1 MPLTIYKSSAGS
13 GKTFTLVKEYLK
25 LVLRRPKDFQHILAI
40 TFTNK
45 ATEEMKSRV
54 LRNLQQIAKGEPSD
68 IFEVLK
74 AEFEGELSEA
84 ILKHRANE
92 AYELIIHNYSR
103 FEISTIDS
111 FFSRIVRSFSRELD
125 IPMSYELEMNT
136 GLALEEAVNELF
148 RSLSSNKDLR
158 IWLEQFTFSQIENDK
173 SWNIEGNI
181 LELGRD
187 LFKEQFQDGFSQVD
201 ITLER
206 LSELV
211 EELRQVIDGYKKSM
225 NSAATKAISAI
236 EDLGLSPEDF
246 SGKSRGPANTFYKI
260 RDKEEFE
267 LTNTFLLTAKGE
279 KSWYA
284 KKAEKADLIEEAIQ
298 GKFGVAIDQ
307 LIECVEKNEK
317 GYRTALALFR
327 NIYAFGLLEALNS
340 NLKAYRDEQNIMLIS
355 DNNALIREIVKE
367 DDAPFLYEKIG
378 SFFKH
383 ILIDEFQDT
392 SNFQWNN
399 LLPLILNSLSLG
411 NEVLIV
417 GDVKQSIYRFRGGN
431 MRLLLEQIDKDLSG
445 FKEVISYKN
454 LTDNFRSLREIV
466 EFNNGFFDLLSKSL
480 DRIEHVNDTS
490 FINRAYEGHE
500 QEVKKEDGGYVQI
513 QLIKPDEDKKPHW
526 RAAALECLV
535 KSINE
540 NIALGYDFKD
550 ILVLVNKNK
559 EMPEIA
565 AFLLANEIPFV
576 SERSLMLKNNV
587 FVRFMIEVLMFFQ
600 SQDDAIG
607 LINLAF
613 LYNQLKQHE
622 GAEFF
627 YKKDATV
634 EDLGAFGLPTAFT
647 EQRLA
652 LAQVPLF
659 DLVEQLLLIFD
670 FRSDSDVFIQKF
682 QDLVLEQSQKGVHSI
697 HSFLEWWVEQGI
709 ESTIS
714 GNENANAVR
723 ILSVHKSKGLESP
736 IVIMPFA
743 DYSFLPNP
751 TLHSFWTK
759 EIPEYLSDLSF
770 VPLNYSK
777 KNLIN
782 TDFEEA
788 FVEETLESVLDALN
802 KTYVAFTRAKEKLYI
817 FGPFQDLSKTA
828 TYHRIN
834 HFLHDLLSNDSLGM
848 IVSDDNNILKFES
861 KNVQLKQITSK
872 KGDGEE
878 VKQIAT
884 YPNASY
890 TNHLS
895 IRSDSDRFFMLQ
907 GTDDAKNINL
917 GNQVHEVLSLM
928 NTPKDYDNVLN
939 RLLLEGTVN
948 SSDLENIKERIV
960 ALMENVQ
967 LKQWFDSDFEVLAE
981 RELWYEDKIIKP
993 DRVMCKGTE
1002 AIVIDYKK
1010 EKASEAQHNQV
1021 RGYMKAMKDLG
1032 FSTVTGFLVYVDTV
1046 EIEEV
1051 IL

>member
-1 MPLTIYKSSAGS
+1 VPLTIYKSSAGS

-54 LRNLQQIAKGEPSD
+54 LLNLQQIAKGEASD

-74 AEFEGELSEA
+74 SEFEGELNEA
-84 ILKHRANE
+84 LLMHRANE

-111 FFSRIVRSFSRELD
+111 FFSRVVRSFSRELD

-181 LELGRD
+181 LELGKN
-187 LFKEQFQDGFSQVD
+187 LFQEQFQDGFSQVD
-201 ITLER
+201 ITLDR

-211 EELRQVIDGYKKSM
+211 DELKKVIRLYEKGLKDL
-225 NSAATKAISAI
+225 AQQAINLI
-236 EDLGLSPEDF
+236 EQNGLSVGDF
-246 SGKSRGPANTFYKI
+246 SYGASGAANTFFKI
-260 RDKEEFE
+260 KKGNYELGTRFVKAASGEQSWAKKKSDKE
-267 LTNTFLLTAKGE
+267 A
-279 KSWYA
+279 
-284 KKAEKADLIEEAIQ
+284 LIEQMVNGA
-298 GKFGVAIDQ
+298 FGEVASNV
-307 LIECVEKNEK
+307 LAYVEGHERN
-317 GYRTALALFR
+317 YRTALALFR

-340 NLKAYRDEQNIMLIS
+340 NLKQYRDEQNIMLIS

-399 LLPLILNSLSLG
+399 LLPLILNSLS
-411 NEVLIV
+411 NDNQVLIV

-445 FKEVISYKN
+445 FEEVISYKN
-454 LTDNFRSLREIV
+454 LTDNFRSLKEIV

-480 DRIEHVNDTS
+480 DRIEHVNDTE
-490 FINRAYEGHE
+490 FIKRAYDGH
-500 QEVKKEDGGYVQI
+500 QQNVKKANGGHVQV
-513 QLIKPDEDKKPHW
+513 QLFKPDENKEHHW
-526 RAAALECLV
+526 REAALAHLAI
-535 KSINE
+535 SIKE

-565 AFLLANEIPFV
+565 AFLLAADIPFV

-587 FVRFMIEVLMFFQ
+587 LVRFMIEVLMFFQ
-600 SQDDAIG
+600 SQEDAIG
-607 LINLAF
+607 LVNLAF
-613 LYNQLKQHE
+613 LYNQLKQNE
-622 GAEFF
+622 KQEFF
-627 YKKDATV
+627 YKRAEDV
-634 EDLGAFGLPTAFT
+634 EDLKAFGLPDAFIN
-647 EQRLA
+647 QRLA

-659 DLVEQLLLIFD
+659 DLIEQLLLIFD

-682 QDLVLEQSQKGVHSI
+682 QDLVLEQTQKGVHSI
-697 HSFLEWWVEQGI
+697 HGFLEWWEEQGI

-782 TDFEEA
+782 TDFEAA

-817 FGPFQDLSKTA
+817 FGPFQQPRNEAS
-828 TYHRIN
+828 YHRIN
-834 HFLHDLLSNDSLGM
+834 HFLVDLLSDEVLGLLINDNS
-848 IVSDDNNILKFES
+848 NILKYET
-861 KNVQLKQITSK
+861 KNIQLNQTIDK
-872 KGDGEE
+872 KTGGEE

-928 NTPKDYDNVLN
+928 TGPKDFESVLN
-939 RLLLEGTVN
+939 QLLLEGTVS
-948 SSDLENIKERIV
+948 SSDLTIIKKRIV

-981 RELWYEDKIIKP
+981 RELWYDDKIIKP
-993 DRVMCKGTE
+993 DRVMTKGNE
-1002 AIVIDYKK
+1002 AIVVDYKK

-1021 RGYMKAMKDLG
+1021 RGYMKAMRDLG

-1051 IL
+1051 VL

>member
-1 MPLTIYKSSAGS
+1 VPLTIYKSSAGS

-54 LRNLQQIAKGEPSD
+54 LVTLQQIAKGDPSD

-74 AEFEGELSEA
+74 SEFEGELNEVL
-84 ILKHRANE
+84 LKHRANE

-111 FFSRIVRSFSRELD
+111 FFSRVVRSFSRELD

-181 LELGRD
+181 LELGRN

-211 EELRQVIDGYKKSM
+211 DELRQVIDLYKKSM
-225 NSAATKAISAI
+225 NSAATKAINAI

-298 GKFGVAIDQ
+298 GKLGIAIDQ
-307 LIECVEKNEK
+307 LTECVDKHEK

-367 DDAPFLYEKIG
+367 DDASFLYEKIG

-399 LLPLILNSLSLG
+399 LLPLILNSLSND

-445 FKEVISYKN
+445 FKEVISTKN
-454 LTDNFRSLREIV
+454 LTDNFRSLKEVV
-466 EFNNGFFDLLSKSL
+466 EFNNGFFELLSKSL
-480 DRIEHVNDTS
+480 DRIEHVTDTS
-490 FINRAYEGHE
+490 FINRAYDGHQ
-500 QEVKKEDGGYVQI
+500 QEVKKGDGGYVQV
-513 QLIKPDEDKKPHW
+513 QLFKPHEDKTPHW
-526 RAAALECLV
+526 KEEALQSLA

-540 NIALGYDFKD
+540 NVALGHDYKD

-565 AFLLANEIPFV
+565 AFLLAESIPFV

-587 FVRFMIEVLMFFQ
+587 SVRFMIEVLMFFQ
-600 SQDDAIG
+600 LQNDAIG
-607 LINLAF
+607 LVNLAF

-627 YKKDATV
+627 YKKGATV
-634 EDLGAFGLPTAFT
+634 EDLGAFGLPIAFT

-697 HSFLEWWVEQGI
+697 HGFLEWWEEQGI

-743 DYSFLPNP
+743 DYSFLPNA

-759 EIPEYLSDLSF
+759 EIPDYLSDLSF

-782 TDFEEA
+782 TDFEAA

-802 KTYVAFTRAKEKLYI
+802 KTYVAFTRAREKLYI
-817 FGPFQDLSKTA
+817 FGPFQQLSKTA

-834 HFLHDLLSNDSLGM
+834 HFLHDLLSSETLGM
-848 IVSDDNNILKFES
+848 ILSEDDNMLKYETKNIK
-861 KNVQLKQITSK
+861 LKQNTTK
-872 KGDGEE
+872 TERGAE

-890 TNHLS
+890 INHLS

-907 GTDDAKNINL
+907 GTADAKNINL

-928 NTPKDYDNVLN
+928 HGPKDFDNVLN
-939 RLLLEGTVN
+939 QLLLEGTV
-948 SSDLENIKERIV
+948 SPSDLQTIRERIV
-960 ALMENVQ
+960 ALMKNVQ

-981 RELWYEDKIIKP
+981 REVWYEDKIIKP
-993 DRVMCKGTE
+993 DRVMTKGTE

-1010 EKASEAQHNQV
+1010 EKASESQHNQV
-1021 RGYMKAMKDLG
+1021 RGYMKAMRDLG
-1032 FSTVTGFLVYVDTV
+1032 YSTVTGFLVYVDTV

-1051 IL
+1051 SL

>member
-54 LRNLQQIAKGEPSD
+54 LLNLQQIAKGEPSD

-74 AEFEGELSEA
+74 SELEGELNEA
-84 ILKHRANE
+84 LLMHRANE

-111 FFSRIVRSFSRELD
+111 FFSRVVRSFSRELD

-173 SWNIEGNI
+173 PWNIERNI
-181 LELGRD
+181 LELGRN
-187 LFKEQFQDGFSQVD
+187 LFQEQFQDGFSQVD
-201 ITLER
+201 ISLDR

-211 EELRQVIDGYKKSM
+211 DELKKVINLYEKGLKDLAQQAIYLIEE
-225 NSAATKAISAI
+225 N
-236 EDLGLSPEDF
+236 DLSVGDFSHGLS
-246 SGKSRGPANTFYKI
+246 GAANTFYKI
-260 RDKEEFE
+260 KKGDFELGTRFIKAASGEQSWAKKKSDKE
-267 LTNTFLLTAKGE
+267 A
-279 KSWYA
+279 
-284 KKAEKADLIEEAIQ
+284 LIEQMAA
-298 GKFGVAIDQ
+298 GAFGEVATNVMAHVDGHGR
-307 LIECVEKNEK
+307 K
-317 GYRTALALFR
+317 YRTALALFR
-327 NIYAFGLLEALNS
+327 NIYSFGLLEALNS
-340 NLKAYRDEQNIMLIS
+340 NLKTYRDEQNIMLIS

-399 LLPLILNSLSLG
+399 LLPLILNSLS
-411 NEVLIV
+411 NEDQVLIV

-431 MRLLLEQIDKDLSG
+431 MRLLLEQIDKDLRG

-454 LTDNFRSLREIV
+454 LTDNFRSLKEIV
-466 EFNNGFFDLLSKSL
+466 EFNNGFFELLSKSL
-480 DRIEHVNDTS
+480 NRIEHVNDIE
-490 FINRAYEGHE
+490 FINRAYDGH
-500 QEVKKEDGGYVQI
+500 QQAVKKSDGGYVQV
-513 QLIKPDEDKKPHW
+513 QLFKPGEDKDHNW
-526 RAAALECLV
+526 RYDALKNLAT
-535 KSINE
+535 SIKE
-540 NIALGYDFKD
+540 NTALGYDFKD

-565 AFLLANEIPFV
+565 AFLLAEEIPFV
-576 SERSLMLKNNV
+576 SDRSLMLNNNGL
-587 FVRFMIEVLMFFQ
+587 VRFMIEVLMFFQ

-607 LINLAF
+607 LVNLAY
-613 LYNQLKQHE
+613 LYSQLKE
-622 GAEFF
+622 SETAKFF
-627 YKKDATV
+627 YKRAATV
-634 EDLGAFGLPTAFT
+634 EDLGTFGLPIEFVN
-647 EQRLA
+647 QRITLSQ
-652 LAQVPLF
+652 LPLF
-659 DLVEQLLLIFD
+659 DLIEQLLLIFD
-670 FRSDSDVFIQKF
+670 FRTQSDVFVQRF
-682 QDLVLEQSQKGVHSI
+682 QDLVLEQTQKGVHSI
-697 HSFLEWWVEQGI
+697 HGFLEWWEEQGI

-714 GNENANAVR
+714 GNENANAVK

-743 DYSFLPNP
+743 DYSFLPNAS
-751 TLHSFWTK
+751 LHSFWTK
-759 EIPEYLSDLSF
+759 DIPEYLSDLSF

-788 FVEETLESVLDALN
+788 FAEETLESALDALN
-802 KTYVAFTRAKEKLYI
+802 KTYVAFTRAREKLYI
-817 FGPFQDLSKTA
+817 FGPFQLPSKQTG
-828 TYHRIN
+828 YSRIN
-834 HFLHDLLSNDSLGM
+834 HFLIDLLSDESLAM
-848 IVSDDNNILKFES
+848 IKNENSVILKYETNNIL
-861 KNVQLKQITSK
+861 LKQASTKEIK
-872 KGDGEE
+872 GEE
-878 VKQIAT
+878 VQQIAT

-890 TNHLS
+890 ANHLS
-895 IRSDSDRFFMLQ
+895 IRSDSNRFFMLQ

-928 NTPKDYDNVLN
+928 AGPKDFDRVLKQ
-939 RLLLEGTVN
+939 LVLEGTVN
-948 SSDLENIKERIV
+948 PSDLERINQRMV
-960 ALMENVQ
+960 ALMDNKQ
-967 LKQWFDSDFEVLAE
+967 LKQWFDSDYEVLAE

-993 DRVMCKGTE
+993 DRVMTKGNE
-1002 AIVIDYKK
+1002 AIIIDYKK

-1021 RGYMKAMKDLG
+1021 RGYMKAMRDLG

-1046 EIEEV
+1046 DIEEV
-1051 IL
+1051 SL

>member
-1 MPLTIYKSSAGS
+1 
-13 GKTFTLVKEYLK
+13 
-25 LVLRRPKDFQHILAI
+25 
-40 TFTNK
+40 
-45 ATEEMKSRV
+45 
-54 LRNLQQIAKGEPSD
+54 
-68 IFEVLK
+68 
-74 AEFEGELSEA
+74 
-84 ILKHRANE
+84 
-92 AYELIIHNYSR
+92 
-103 FEISTIDS
+103 
-111 FFSRIVRSFSRELD
+111 
-125 IPMSYELEMNT
+125 
-136 GLALEEAVNELF
+136 
-148 RSLSSNKDLR
+148 
-158 IWLEQFTFSQIENDK
+158 LEQFTFSQIENDK

-181 LELGRD
+181 LELGRN

-211 EELRQVIDGYKKSM
+211 DELRQVIDLYKKSM
-225 NSAATKAISAI
+225 NSAATKAINAI

-298 GKFGVAIDQ
+298 GKLGIAIDQ
-307 LIECVEKNEK
+307 LTECVDKHEK

-367 DDAPFLYEKIG
+367 DDASFLYEKIG

-399 LLPLILNSLSLG
+399 LLPLILNSLSND

-445 FKEVISYKN
+445 FKEVISTKN
-454 LTDNFRSLREIV
+454 LTDNFRSLKEVV
-466 EFNNGFFDLLSKSL
+466 EFNNGFFELLSKSL
-480 DRIEHVNDTS
+480 DRIEHVTDTS
-490 FINRAYEGHE
+490 FINRAYDGHQ
-500 QEVKKEDGGYVQI
+500 QEVKKGDGGYVQV
-513 QLIKPDEDKKPHW
+513 QLFKPHEDKTPHW
-526 RAAALECLV
+526 KEEALQSLA

-540 NIALGYDFKD
+540 NVALGHDYKD

-565 AFLLANEIPFV
+565 AFLLAESIPFV

-587 FVRFMIEVLMFFQ
+587 SVRFMIEVLMFFQ
-600 SQDDAIG
+600 LQNDAIG
-607 LINLAF
+607 LVNLAF

-627 YKKDATV
+627 YKKGATV
-634 EDLGAFGLPTAFT
+634 EDLGAFGLPIAFT

-697 HSFLEWWVEQGI
+697 HGFLEWWEEQGI

-743 DYSFLPNP
+743 DYSFLPNA

-759 EIPEYLSDLSF
+759 EIPDYLSDLSF

-782 TDFEEA
+782 TDFEAA

-802 KTYVAFTRAKEKLYI
+802 KTYVAFTRAREKLYI
-817 FGPFQDLSKTA
+817 FGPFQQLSKTA

-834 HFLHDLLSNDSLGM
+834 HFLHDLLSSETLGM
-848 IVSDDNNILKFES
+848 ILSEDDNMLKYETKNIK
-861 KNVQLKQITSK
+861 LKQNTTK
-872 KGDGEE
+872 TERGAE

-890 TNHLS
+890 INHLS

-907 GTDDAKNINL
+907 GTADAKNINL

-928 NTPKDYDNVLN
+928 HGPKDFDNVLN
-939 RLLLEGTVN
+939 QLLLEGTV
-948 SSDLENIKERIV
+948 SPSDLQTIRERIV
-960 ALMENVQ
+960 ALMKNVQ

-981 RELWYEDKIIKP
+981 REVWYEDKIIKP
-993 DRVMCKGTE
+993 DRVMTKGTE

-1010 EKASEAQHNQV
+1010 EKASESQHNQV
-1021 RGYMKAMKDLG
+1021 RGYMKAMRDLG
-1032 FSTVTGFLVYVDTV
+1032 YSTVTGFLVYVDTV

-1051 IL
+1051 SL